1 MKLHETSVF
10 YVAYRSW
17 LSTSKNSSK
26 EESEVHGYVTLKH
39 RLQLQI
45 IIIYNETY
53 GLELNQIGS

>member
-1 MKLHETSVF
+1 MF
-10 YVAYRSW
+10 YVAYPPW

-26 EESEVHGYVTLKH
+26 EESEVHGYVSLKH